1 LAGAFEVHSKLCE
14 TEEKIKN
21 HAKILLQE
29 AENSTKKYNN
39 FLKNML

>member
-21 HAKILLQE
+21 HARI
-29 AENSTKKYNN
+29 
-39 FLKNML
+39 